1 MKSHGD
7 IMANVARA
15 KQFDGVKILLV
26 EDDASARDVLAELLR
41 IEGADVTMTA
51 SGREALDLAL
61 SESFDLLIT
70 DLDLPDVPGDAVIR
84 SVMATAHVPVIVI
97 TGSSE
102 RAVRRARDA
111 GADVVLTKPIDWPS
125 LIGHVRS
132 ACPAAAA

>member
-1 MKSHGD
+1 
-7 IMANVARA
+7 MANTVRT
-15 KQFDGVKILLV
+15 KQLDRTKILLV
-26 EDDASARDVLAELLR
+26 EDDATARDALAALLR
-41 IEGADVTMTA
+41 IEGAEVTVTA

-61 SESFDLLIT
+61 SQSFDLLLT

-84 SVMATAHVPVIVI
+84 SVVATAHVPVIVI

>member
-1 MKSHGD
+1 
-7 IMANVARA
+7 MANSARA
-15 KQFDGVKILLV
+15 RQLDGVRILLV
-26 EDDASARDVLAELLR
+26 EDDATAREALTALLQ

-51 SGREALDLAL
+51 SGREALDLAV
-61 SESFDLLIT
+61 SGSFDLLIT

-84 SVMATAHVPVIVI
+84 SVVATAHVRVIVI

-102 RAVRRARDA
+102 RAVSRARDA